1 MARETASRHNPVCM
15 PTEPVAPPARPQF
28 QPMRSLLL
36 HLSESK
42 RLAPVIMNLGVSRRV
57 ARRFVAGE
65 TLEDAFE
72 AARVVNRDLQLASLD
87 HLGENVDDEA
97 GARRTAEGYL
107 SVFDRIAQEKLDA
120 NVSLKLT
127 QLGLDLG
134 VPLCE
139 GLLEAIVARAA
150 SRSNFVRVDM
160 EGSAYTQRTIDI
172 VKRARAKH
180 ANVGTVMQAY
190 LYRTEQDVRD
200 LLEVGCRIRL
210 CKGAYNEPPEV
221 AFPKKADVDANY
233 VKLMKILLPSGIY
246 HGIATHDPAMI
257 EAAKSFAREKNISR
271 EQFEFQ
277 MLYGIRTDLQKQLV
291 REGYRLRIYIPYGS
305 DWFPYF
311 MRRLAER
318 PANLTF
324 FLRSLLPRSS

>member
-1 MARETASRHNPVCM
+1 M
-15 PTEPVAPPARPQF
+15 PTEPVAPSVRPQF

-72 AARVVNRDLQLASLD
+72 AARAVNRDLQLASLD

-107 SVFDRIAQEKLDA
+107 SVFDRIAAEKLDA

-134 VPLCE
+134 VSLCE
-139 GLLEAIVARAA
+139 ELLEAIVARAA

-172 VKRARAKH
+172 VKRVRAKRP
-180 ANVGTVMQAY
+180 NVGTVMQAY
-190 LYRTEQDVRD
+190 LYRTEQDVRE

-210 CKGAYNEPPEV
+210 CKGAYNEPPEACV
-221 AFPKKADVDANY
+221 SEKGGRRRKLREADENPAAQWD
-233 VKLMKILLPSGIY
+233 LPRNCNARSGDDRSHEERLRERKTSPASNSSFKCCTAY
-246 HGIATHDPAMI
+246 GPTFRSNSSAKGIACAST
-257 EAAKSFAREKNISR
+257 FRTARIGFPTSCGGSQN
-271 EQFEFQ
+271 
-277 MLYGIRTDLQKQLV
+277 V
-291 REGYRLRIYIPYGS
+291 RLI
-305 DWFPYF
+305 
-311 MRRLAER
+311 
-318 PANLTF
+318 
-324 FLRSLLPRSS
+324 